1 MGAMPLLPKLAPRMS
16 LAYPTLPHASLPADG
31 GMYLATPIDPL
42 LVMLPL
48 LERAREQQ
56 NVFQDIE
63 QVLGW
68 VAECAL
74 RVHTADEC
82 SLAGLAGWG
91 LPAFVKSCT
100 ISK

>member
-1 MGAMPLLPKLAPRMS
+1 MAIFRVPTDQCWAMGAMRLLPNRAHRLPLAC
-16 LAYPTLPHASLPADG
+16 PTMPHASLPADG

-63 QVLGW
+63 QVL
-68 VAECAL
+68 
-74 RVHTADEC
+74 R
-82 SLAGLAGWG
+82 
-91 LPAFVKSCT
+91 
-100 ISK
+100 

>member
-1 MGAMPLLPKLAPRMS
+1 M
-16 LAYPTLPHASLPADG
+16 PHASLPADG

-63 QVLGW
+63 QVL
-68 VAECAL
+68 
-74 RVHTADEC
+74 R
-82 SLAGLAGWG
+82 
-91 LPAFVKSCT
+91 
-100 ISK
+100 